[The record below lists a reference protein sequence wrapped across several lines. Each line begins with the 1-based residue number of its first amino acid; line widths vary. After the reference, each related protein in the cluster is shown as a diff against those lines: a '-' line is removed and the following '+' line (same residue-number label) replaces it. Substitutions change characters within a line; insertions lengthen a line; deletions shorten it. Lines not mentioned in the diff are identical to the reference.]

1 MGTELFKSISPTD
14 IKVKFKGVRKLE
26 PKDIET
32 ESYKTLSVLGSNN
45 RQKRNMFTFSTLIVD
60 LPFIKLNIEI
70 INKDKCLFVA
80 YGSKKIERHMIDES
94 QTIITPEDVKNNHN
108 PLYEDDRNPTG
119 YCDYTECRFRSI
131 WLLQDP
137 LKEGVGL
144 NTICLDSY
152 IDYVIDYKDYIET
165 NISEITIQSDDG
177 KEYGESILEFY
188 RVIYLNNDK
197 WEMCQ
202 SHRNLGIN
210 RPLHLRVRAEFKHT
224 TV

>member
-1 MGTELFKSISPTD
+1 MGSELFKSISPTD
-14 IKVKFKGVRKLE
+14 IKVKFKGVRKLD

-80 YGSKKIERHMIDES
+80 HGSKKIERHMIDES

-119 YCDYTECRFRSI
+119 YCDGRFGEAV
-131 WLLQDP
+131 LQP
-137 LKEGVGL
+137 
-144 NTICLDSY
+144 
-152 IDYVIDYKDYIET
+152 
-165 NISEITIQSDDG
+165 
-177 KEYGESILEFY
+177 
-188 RVIYLNNDK
+188 
-197 WEMCQ
+197 
-202 SHRNLGIN
+202 
-210 RPLHLRVRAEFKHT
+210 
-224 TV
+224 

>member
-1 MGTELFKSISPTD
+1 MGAELFNSIHPTD
-14 IKVKFKGVRKLE
+14 IKVKFKSVKKIDFKDLE
-26 PKDIET
+26 S

-45 RQKRNMFTFSTLIVD
+45 RQKRNMFTFSTLIID

-70 INKDKCLFVA
+70 INKDRCLFVS
-80 YGSKKIERHMIDES
+80 YGDKKIERIFLDES
-94 QTIITPEDVKNNHN
+94 QTFITMDDIKNNHN
-108 PLYEDDRNPTG
+108 PIYEDDRNPTG

-131 WLLQDP
+131 WLLKDP

-165 NISEITIQSDDG
+165 NIEEITIQSDDG
-177 KEYGESILEFY
+177 KAYGESILEFY
-188 RVIYLNNDK
+188 RVIYKNNDK
-197 WEMCQ
+197 WEMVDGLK
-202 SHRNLGIN
+202 NLGIN

-224 TV
+224 HL